1 MDRKTQNDDKVL
13 YIDYI
18 NYDIHIS
25 PPEGEIFI
33 DWFMCDESIAE
44 TISILN
50 KKGYIT
56 DSNSCGGHM
65 PIIRGQFITNYDVV
79 QRGPYIAFKENISIP
94 VYPKGFYNFPMSVGT
109 KFSNCLVSSIEG
121 LYSEDYPIFNFLPHT
136 LIDISYSKEIP
147 QVDNSGFVHIRNGVS
162 ADNFC
167 DFYAIA
173 LDNTRKS
180 LNEWAK
186 SLPPIIDK
194 TLNNIK

>member
-1 MDRKTQNDDKVL
+1 MDRKTQNDDKVI

-18 NYDIHIS
+18 NYDIHNC
-25 PPEGEIFI
+25 PPEGEMFI
-33 DWFMCDESIAE
+33 DWFMCDASIAE

-65 PIIRGQFITNYDVV
+65 PIIRSQFITNYDVV

-94 VYPKGFYNFPMSVGT
+94 VYPKGFYNFPMSVGK

-121 LYSEDYPIFNFLPHT
+121 LYSKDYPNFLPHT

-147 QVDNSGFVHIRNGVS
+147 QVDNSGFVHIINGVGV
-162 ADNFC
+162 DDFY
-167 DFYAIA
+167 DFYAMA

-186 SLPPIIDK
+186 TLPPKIDIISNK
-194 TLNNIK
+194 KN

>member
-18 NYDIHIS
+18 NYDIHNC
-25 PPEGEIFI
+25 PPEGEMFI
-33 DWFMCDESIAE
+33 DWFMCDASIAE

-65 PIIRGQFITNYDVV
+65 PIIRSQFITNYDVV
-79 QRGPYIAFKENISIP
+79 QRWPYIAFKENISIP
-94 VYPKGFYNFPMSVGT
+94 VYPKGFYNFPMSVGK

-121 LYSEDYPIFNFLPHT
+121 LYSKDYPNFLPHT

-147 QVDNSGFVHIRNGVS
+147 QVDNSGFVHIINEKLYFQY
-162 ADNFC
+162 AENYDNLIVWKK
-167 DFYAIA
+167 AIPQ
-173 LDNTRKS
+173 TR
-180 LNEWAK
+180 
-186 SLPPIIDK
+186 
-194 TLNNIK
+194 